1 MNNEVEPMTNSVKRP
16 KQTDVPGFVDRI
28 IRPLTRIFNPLVK
41 RVAGGRWV
49 PMWSLLHHRGH
60 RSGRTYTTP
69 ITAMPR
75 GDFFWIS
82 LAFGQDSGWARNILA
97 AGECVLRY
105 RGTDYHLVEPVVVD
119 ASSVRSQLPLM
130 FRVGLPAMGL
140 HKVLRMRAT
149 TQA

>member
-1 MNNEVEPMTNSVKRP
+1 MTNSAKRP
-16 KQTDVPGFVDRI
+16 KQTDVSGFVDRI
-28 IRPLTRIFNPLVK
+28 IRPLTRVFNPLVK

-49 PMWSLLHHRGH
+49 PMWSLLNHRGH
-60 RSGRTYTTP
+60 RSGRMYTTP

-75 GDFFWIS
+75 GDFFWLS

-105 RGTDYHLVEPVVVD
+105 RGTDYHLVEPAVVD

>member
-1 MNNEVEPMTNSVKRP
+1 MSEEVEQMTDSAKRP
-16 KQTDVPGFVDRI
+16 KQTDVSGFVDRI

-140 HKVLRMRAT
+140 HKVLRMRAI